1 MKQTV
6 ERSSEQT
13 GESVEVQK
21 VNTATQE
28 ARDNINQGLLQA
40 ETGKETGQTR
50 QTRRRYVG
58 VSNQHVRN
66 PRKKALIWG
75 SFAVIW
81 IVIVWFTG
89 RLLPAGSTL
98 TSLMDRNLAPAWS
111 HPFGTDW
118 LGRDMFK
125 RTLKGL
131 ATSIQVGLLA
141 ACGGGLIALLL
152 GLGAASSKAA
162 DRVISWIIDLFLSVP
177 HLVSLVMLAFVFGG
191 GLAGVA
197 TAIALT
203 HWPNLARIVRAE
215 MIQLKSAEY
224 IQISHKLG
232 QSRLR
237 IAMQHMLPHLVP
249 QLFVGVLLIFPHAIL
264 HEAAITFL
272 GLGLSPQQPAI
283 GIILSE
289 SMRYLSAGMW
299 WLAFFPGLALLL
311 VVRAFD
317 VLGNSLKTL
326 TGTGSSREVR

>member
-13 GESVEVQK
+13 TETAKIQK
-21 VNTATQE
+21 VKTANQEVRYNINTGSLQAGNGTGTSRPSRKDYTA
-28 ARDNINQGLLQA
+28 ARDQNF
-40 ETGKETGQTR
+40 
-50 QTRRRYVG
+50 
-58 VSNQHVRN
+58 RN
-66 PRKKALIWG
+66 PRQRAVIWG
-75 SFAVIW
+75 SLAVIW
-81 IVIVWFTG
+81 IAVVWLTG

-98 TSLMDRNLAPAWS
+98 TSLMDRNLAPTWA

-118 LGRDMFK
+118 LGRDMFM

-152 GLGAASSKAA
+152 GLAAASSKAA

-191 GLAGVA
+191 GLTGVA
-197 TAIALT
+197 AAIALT

-215 MIQLKSAEY
+215 MIQLKSSEY

-232 QSRLR
+232 QSRLQV
-237 IAMQHMLPHLVP
+237 AMQHMLPHLVP
-249 QLFVGVLLIFPHAIL
+249 QLFVGILLIFPHAIL

-299 WLAFFPGLALLL
+299 WLAFFPGLSLLL

-326 TGTGSSREVR
+326 TGTGTSREVR

>member
-13 GESVEVQK
+13 AETTEVQK
-21 VNTATQE
+21 VKTATQE
-28 ARDNINQGLLQA
+28 VRYSINPGLLQA
-40 ETGKETGQTR
+40 ETGKGTGTTR
-50 QTRRRYVG
+50 QTRKGYAGARDQ
-58 VSNQHVRN
+58 NFRN
-66 PRKKALIWG
+66 PRQRAVIWG
-75 SFAVIW
+75 SLAVIW
-81 IVIVWFTG
+81 ITVVWLTG

-98 TSLMDRNLAPAWS
+98 TSLMDRNLAPTWA

-118 LGRDMFK
+118 LGRDMFM

-141 ACGGGLIALLL
+141 ACGGGMIAMLL
-152 GLGAASSKAA
+152 GLAAASSKAA
-162 DRVISWIIDLFLSVP
+162 DWVISWIIDLFLSVP

-197 TAIALT
+197 AAIALT

-232 QSRLR
+232 QSRLQ
-237 IAMQHMLPHLVP
+237 IAVQHMLPHLVP

-317 VLGNSLKTL
+317 VLGNSLKTM

>member
-13 GESVEVQK
+13 TETAKIQK
-21 VNTATQE
+21 VKTANQEVRYNINTGSLQAGNGTGTSRQSRKDYTA
-28 ARDNINQGLLQA
+28 ARDQNF
-40 ETGKETGQTR
+40 
-50 QTRRRYVG
+50 
-58 VSNQHVRN
+58 RN
-66 PRKKALIWG
+66 PRQRAVIWG
-75 SFAVIW
+75 SLAVIW
-81 IVIVWFTG
+81 IVVVWLTG

-98 TSLMDRNLAPAWS
+98 TSLMDRNLAPTWA

-118 LGRDMFK
+118 LGRDMFM

-141 ACGGGLIALLL
+141 ACGGGLIAMIL
-152 GLGAASSKAA
+152 GLAAASSKAA

-197 TAIALT
+197 AAIALT

-224 IQISHKLG
+224 IQVSHKLG
-232 QSRLR
+232 QSRLQ

-249 QLFVGVLLIFPHAIL
+249 QLFVGILLIFPHAIL

-299 WLAFFPGLALLL
+299 WLAFFPGLSLLL

>member
-13 GESVEVQK
+13 TETAKIQK
-21 VNTATQE
+21 VKTANQEVRYNINTGSLQAGNGTGTSRPSRKDYTA
-28 ARDNINQGLLQA
+28 ARDQNF
-40 ETGKETGQTR
+40 
-50 QTRRRYVG
+50 
-58 VSNQHVRN
+58 RN
-66 PRKKALIWG
+66 PRQRAVIWG
-75 SFAVIW
+75 SLAVIW
-81 IVIVWFTG
+81 IAVVWLTG
-89 RLLPAGSTL
+89 RLLPTGSTL
-98 TSLMDRNLAPAWS
+98 TSLMDRNLAPTWA

-118 LGRDMFK
+118 LGRDMFM

-152 GLGAASSKAA
+152 GLTAASSKAA

-197 TAIALT
+197 AAIALT

-237 IAMQHMLPHLVP
+237 IAVQHMLPHLVP

-272 GLGLSPQQPAI
+272 GLGVVPATTGNRNYFVRVDEI
-283 GIILSE
+283 FICWHVVARL
-289 SMRYLSAGMW
+289 
-299 WLAFFPGLALLL
+299 FPGTGI
-311 VVRAFD
+311 VVGCSC
-317 VLGNSLKTL
+317 V
-326 TGTGSSREVR
+326 

>member
-13 GESVEVQK
+13 AETAEAQK
-21 VNTATQE
+21 VKTANQEVRYNVNT
-28 ARDNINQGLLQA
+28 GSLQA
-40 ETGKETGQTR
+40 ETGTGTTR
-50 QTRRRYVG
+50 QMRRRYMG
-58 VSNQHVRN
+58 VSNQRFRN
-66 PRKKALIWG
+66 PRQRAVIWG
-75 SFAVIW
+75 SLAVIW
-81 IVIVWFTG
+81 IVIVWLTG

-98 TSLMDRNLAPAWS
+98 TSLMDRNMAPTWA

-118 LGRDMFK
+118 IGRDMFM

-152 GLGAASSKAA
+152 GLGAASSKVA

-197 TAIALT
+197 AAIALT

-232 QSRLR
+232 QSRLQ
-237 IAMQHMLPHLVP
+237 IAVQHMLPHLVP

>member
-13 GESVEVQK
+13 TETAKIQK
-21 VNTATQE
+21 VKTANQEVRYNINTGSLQAGNGTGTSRPSRKDYTA
-28 ARDNINQGLLQA
+28 ARDQNF
-40 ETGKETGQTR
+40 
-50 QTRRRYVG
+50 
-58 VSNQHVRN
+58 RN
-66 PRKKALIWG
+66 PRQRAVIWG
-75 SFAVIW
+75 SLAVIW
-81 IVIVWFTG
+81 IAVVWLTG

-98 TSLMDRNLAPAWS
+98 TSLMDRNLAPTWA

-118 LGRDMFK
+118 LGRDMFM

-152 GLGAASSKAA
+152 GLAAASSKAT

-191 GLAGVA
+191 GLVGVA
-197 TAIALT
+197 AAIALT

-224 IQISHKLG
+224 IQVSHKLG
-232 QSRLR
+232 QSRLQV
-237 IAMQHMLPHLVP
+237 AMQHMLPHLVP
-249 QLFVGVLLIFPHAIL
+249 QLFVGILLIFPHAIL

-326 TGTGSSREVR
+326 TGTGSPREVR